1 MQEITSDEVFINII
15 SARKSITNISA
26 QIETLKLQKEL
37 KEKELDAYLRQ
48 VEQSLIDKGKNLDTE
63 EK

>member
-1 MQEITSDEVFINII
+1 MQEITSDEVLMNIVVF
-15 SARKSITNISA
+15 RKTITSIDA

-37 KEKELDAYLRQ
+37 KEKELDSYLGQ
-48 VEQSLIDKGKNLDTE
+48 IEQSLIEKGKNLDIE